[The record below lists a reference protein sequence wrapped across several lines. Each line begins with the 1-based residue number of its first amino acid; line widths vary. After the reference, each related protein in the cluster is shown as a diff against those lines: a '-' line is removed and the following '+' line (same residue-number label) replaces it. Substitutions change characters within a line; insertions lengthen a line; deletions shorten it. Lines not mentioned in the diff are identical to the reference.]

1 LYPVST
7 YGTELGLRTEH
18 FCIFFHLFLRG
29 LMAALAVGR
38 RADSADLL
46 SAYLLK
52 KQSHL
57 NLPEGVTPQ
66 WISCRLLGET
76 VRL

>member
-1 LYPVST
+1 MV
-7 YGTELGLRTEH
+7 
-18 FCIFFHLFLRG
+18 
-29 LMAALAVGR
+29 ALDVGR

-46 SAYLLK
+46 SAYLFE

-57 NLPEGVTPQ
+57 KLPEGVTPQ

-76 VRL
+76 VRP